1 MRPPTR
7 SSGRCGSK
15 TRDSSAGSILKPPSS
30 FLCAGSLPARMA
42 RQMSPL
48 HRALRFVE
56 NEAQKHET
64 RLVARFAKLM
74 GRGFSA

>member
-15 TRDSSAGSILKPPSS
+15 KFGRINLEAPVILPLRRKPACPDGAPDVPP
-30 FLCAGSLPARMA
+30 C
-42 RQMSPL
+42 
-48 HRALRFVE
+48 RALQFVE

-64 RLVARFAKLM
+64 RLDHMFA
-74 GRGFSA
+74 